1 MLRHARPS
9 PPGSVTR
16 PDEPTEGTR
25 SACAASPPA
34 QRGPLAGV
42 RILELG
48 SIIAGPFA
56 TRMLGDFGADV
67 IKIELPGSGDPLR
80 EWGVHRHE
88 GRALWWSVQSRN
100 KKLITLDVRR
110 PAGQELCLRLLD
122 ECDVLV
128 ENFRPGTLEKW
139 GLGPDR
145 LHERNPGLVIARISG
160 YGQTGPY
167 AVRPGFA
174 SAGEAV
180 GGLRYINGF
189 PDQAAP
195 RAGISLGDS
204 LAAMFAVQGILMA
217 LYHRDACGGRGQ
229 IVDTAITES
238 CFAMLESMVPDY
250 GKLGVVR
257 QPSGTVLPH
266 VAPSNVYRTRD
277 GKWVVIAANGEN
289 LWRRLCQVMHRT
301 DLLTDERF
309 RTLGGR
315 VEHMTELDTIIGE
328 WTAQHDAAELDRL
341 LVAADVVYG
350 PVNSIADIF
359 RDPQFRARD
368 MLIEVEDPQ
377 VGPLTVPGVVPK
389 LTATPGEPGRTGA
402 WELGAHN
409 DQVYRELLGLDSDE
423 LAALA
428 ADGTI

>member
-1 MLRHARPS
+1 MSRQ
-9 PPGSVTR
+9 PGASTGGAATPR
-16 PDEPTEGTR
+16 NGT
-25 SACAASPPA
+25 
-34 QRGPLAGV
+34 GPLEGV
-42 RILELG
+42 RVLELG
-48 SIIAGPFA
+48 TIIAGPFA
-56 TRMLGDFGADV
+56 TRMLGDFGAEV

-88 GRALWWSVQSRN
+88 GRPLWWSVQSRN

-110 PAGQELCLRLLD
+110 PSGREICLQLVR

-139 GLGPDR
+139 DLGPDR
-145 LHERNPGLVIARISG
+145 LHEANPDLIIARISG

-167 AVRPGFA
+167 ARRPGFA

-195 RAGISLGDS
+195 RSGISLGDS
-204 LAAMFAVQGILMA
+204 LAAMFAAQGVLMA
-217 LYHRDACGGRGQ
+217 LYHRAAHHGRGQ
-229 IVDTAITES
+229 VIDIAITES
-238 CFAMLESMVPDY
+238 CFALLESMVPDY

-257 QPSGTVLPH
+257 EPSGTVLPH
-266 VAPSNVYRTRD
+266 VAPSNVYRTKD
-277 GKWVVIAANGEN
+277 DKWVVIAANGES
-289 LWRRLCQVMHRT
+289 LWRRLCQVIDRPDLLHDERYSTLSGRVRYMT
-301 DLLTDERF
+301 DLDAIISDWT
-309 RTLGGR
+309 GR
-315 VEHMTELDTIIGE
+315 R
-328 WTAQHDAAELDRL
+328 DAAEVSRT
-341 LVAADVVYG
+341 LVAADVVFG

-359 RDPQFRARD
+359 DDPQFRERD
-368 MLIEVEDPQ
+368 MLISAEDPD

-389 LTATPGEPGRTGA
+389 LSATPGDPGRPGA

-409 DQVYRELLGLDSDE
+409 HEVYRQLLGLDDDR

>member
-1 MLRHARPS
+1 MSRAHQPS
-9 PPGSVTR
+9 GVAGSTTTTVQT
-16 PDEPTEGTR
+16 
-25 SACAASPPA
+25 
-34 QRGPLAGV
+34 GPLAGV
-42 RILELG
+42 RVLELG

-56 TRMLGDFGADV
+56 TRMLGDFGAEV

-100 KKLITLDVRR
+100 KKLITLDVRQ
-110 PAGQELCLRLLD
+110 PAGRELCLRLLD
-122 ECDVLV
+122 ACDVLV

-139 GLGPDR
+139 GLGPGR
-145 LHERNPGLVIARISG
+145 LHERNPKLIIARISG

-167 AVRPGFA
+167 ANRPGFA

-189 PDQAAP
+189 PQQAAP

-204 LAAMFAVQGILMA
+204 LAAMSAAQGILMA
-217 LYHRDACGGRGQ
+217 LYHRDANGGCGQ
-229 IVDTAITES
+229 VIDTAITES
-238 CFAMLESMVPDY
+238 CFALLESMVPDY
-250 GKLGVVR
+250 GKLGVIR
-257 QPSGTVLPH
+257 EPSGTVLPH

-289 LWRRLCQVMHRT
+289 LWRRLCHTIDRA

-315 VEHMTELDTIIGE
+315 VEHMTELDAIIGE
-328 WTAQHDAAELDRL
+328 WTAQHDAAEIDRI

-359 RDPQFRARD
+359 QDPQFRDRD
-368 MLIEVEDPQ
+368 MLIEVDDPE

-389 LTATPGEPGRTGA
+389 LSATPGNPGPTGA

-409 DQVYRELLGLDSDE
+409 DDVYRELLGLDDDQ

-428 ADGTI
+428 AAGTI

>member
-1 MLRHARPS
+1 MSRAHQPS
-9 PPGSVTR
+9 GLAGST
-16 PDEPTEGTR
+16 T
-25 SACAASPPA
+25 AAV
-34 QRGPLAGV
+34 RTGPLAGV
-42 RILELG
+42 RVLELG

-56 TRMLGDFGADV
+56 TRMLGDFGAEV

-100 KKLITLDVRR
+100 KKLITLDVRQ
-110 PAGQELCLRLLD
+110 PAGRELCLRLLD

-139 GLGPDR
+139 GLGPDQ
-145 LHERNPGLVIARISG
+145 LHDRNPKLIIARISG

-167 AVRPGFA
+167 ANRPGFA

-189 PDQAAP
+189 PRQAAP

-204 LAAMFAVQGILMA
+204 LAAMSAAQGILMA
-217 LYHRDACGGRGQ
+217 LYHRDANGGCGQ
-229 IVDTAITES
+229 VIDTAITES
-238 CFAMLESMVPDY
+238 CFALLESMVPDY

-257 QPSGTVLPH
+257 EPSGTVLPH

-289 LWRRLCQVMHRT
+289 LWRRLCHTIGRA
-301 DLLTDERF
+301 DLLADERF

-315 VEHMTELDTIIGE
+315 VEHMAELDAIISE
-328 WTAQHDAAELDRL
+328 WTAQHDAAEIDRI

-359 RDPQFRARD
+359 QDPQFRDRD
-368 MLIEVEDPQ
+368 MLIEVDDPE

-389 LTATPGEPGRTGA
+389 LSATPGDPGPTGA

-409 DQVYRELLGLDSDE
+409 DEVYRELLGLDDDQ

-428 ADGTI
+428 AAGTI

>member
-1 MLRHARPS
+1 MPAGPA
-9 PPGSVTR
+9 
-16 PDEPTEGTR
+16 D
-25 SACAASPPA
+25 AATPA
-34 QRGPLAGV
+34 VHSGPLAGV
-42 RILELG
+42 RVVELG

-56 TRMLGDFGADV
+56 TRLLGDFGAE
-67 IKIELPGSGDPLR
+67 ILKIELPGSGDPLR
-80 EWGVHRHE
+80 EWGVHRHD

-110 PAGQELCLRLLD
+110 PAGKELCLRLLA
-122 ECDVLV
+122 ESDVLV

-139 GLGPDR
+139 GLGPDL
-145 LHERNPGLVIARISG
+145 LHEHNPRLVIARVSG

-167 AVRPGFA
+167 ADRPGFA

-204 LAAMFAVQGILMA
+204 LAALFAVQGILMA
-217 LYHRDACGGRGQ
+217 LYHRDANGGRGQ
-229 IVDTAITES
+229 VVDTAITES
-238 CFAMLESMVPDY
+238 CFALLESMVPDY
-250 GKLGVVR
+250 GKLSVVR

-289 LWRRLCQVMHRT
+289 LWRRLCEAIHRA

-309 RTLGGR
+309 GTLRDR
-315 VEHMTELDTIIGE
+315 VAHMPELDTIIGD
-328 WTAQHDAAELDRL
+328 WTAQHDAAEIDRL
-341 LVAADVVYG
+341 LVAADVVFG

-359 RDPQFRARD
+359 HDLQFRARD
-368 MLIEVEDPQ
+368 MLVDVDDPE
-377 VGPLTVPGVVPK
+377 VGPLTMPGVVPK
-389 LTATPGEPGRTGA
+389 LSGTPGEPGAPAA
-402 WELGAHN
+402 WALGAHN
-409 DQVYRELLGLDSDE
+409 DEVYRGLLGLDE
-423 LAALA
+423 ERLAALTA
-428 ADGTI
+428 EGII